1 MALQDEY
8 TQLLYHLL
16 PEGPAWDGENP
27 LIEGLAPSLNRV
39 HQRAD
44 ELMAEIDPA

>member
-16 PEGPAWDGENP
+16 PEGPAWDGEN
-27 LIEGLAPSLNRV
+27 
-39 HQRAD
+39 
-44 ELMAEIDPA
+44 

>member
-16 PEGPAWDGENP
+16 PEGPAWGGEN
-27 LIEGLAPSLNRV
+27 
-39 HQRAD
+39 
-44 ELMAEIDPA
+44 

>member
-16 PEGPAWDGENP
+16 PEGPAW
-27 LIEGLAPSLNRV
+27 
-39 HQRAD
+39 
-44 ELMAEIDPA
+44 

>member
-16 PEGPAWDGENP
+16 PEGPAWDGE
-27 LIEGLAPSLNRV
+27 
-39 HQRAD
+39 
-44 ELMAEIDPA
+44 

>member
-16 PEGPAWDGENP
+16 PEGPAWDG
-27 LIEGLAPSLNRV
+27 
-39 HQRAD
+39 
-44 ELMAEIDPA
+44 

>member
-16 PEGPAWDGENP
+16 PEGPA
-27 LIEGLAPSLNRV
+27 
-39 HQRAD
+39 
-44 ELMAEIDPA
+44 